1 MWRGARWGN
10 RNPLVGSVNGAAG
23 NVRGWLTAQ
32 DATPGLSKGNLN
44 STSRCGRSPAKT
56 PRHSTEQGPAA
67 EGQEGGPGCHN
78 TRSISQRS
86 THLARS
92 PQATRRCL
100 PEPCS
105 SSRNLPS
112 PRFSSQSLSE
122 HAILR
127 ATPAH
132 AVPGNSLALTSAK
145 PRARYRQCGRPE
157 ARHTRSRQFAIPLA
171 QIRSIPVLY

>member
-1 MWRGARWGN
+1 MRGGETATRS
-10 RNPLVGSVNGAAG
+10 VGSVNGAAG
-23 NVRGWLTAQ
+23 DVRGWLTAQ

-44 STSRCGRSPAKT
+44 STSRCGPAKT
-56 PRHSTEQGPAA
+56 PRHSTEQGPAE

-78 TRSISQRS
+78 TRSISPRS

-127 ATPAH
+127 ATPGH
-132 AVPGNSLALTSAK
+132 AVPGNSLALASAK

-171 QIRSIPVLY
+171 QIRSIPGLY